1 MISRMILFS
10 FSPGR
15 RDAGFMILHGFP
27 FLHTGTISSISYAS
41 LYSITRSHEEV
52 DMCLVSVSALVISR
66 RVEST
71 ERRTLIVGSP
81 RFCRAK
87 AAQAPPQ
94 FLNPRNCDGTPNQT
108 HESIIDSFAFQR
120 GAATRRHD
128 GTFGGTECIM
138 SICRESSPWALSG
151 ANFWL
156 VFRIRVH
163 MGERE
168 KRKKAKKKAASIS

>member
-1 MISRMILFS
+1 MDCPSHDDLTH
-10 FSPGR
+10 
-15 RDAGFMILHGFP
+15 DP
-27 FLHTGTISSISYAS
+27 FLFFPWVTRRRFYDLAWVSISAHGTISLISYAS

-71 ERRTLIVGSP
+71 ERRMLIVGSP

-108 HESIIDSFAFQR
+108 HESIHDSFCLSK
-120 GAATRRHD
+120 RRRNP
-128 GTFGGTECIM
+128 T
-138 SICRESSPWALSG
+138 S
-151 ANFWL
+151 
-156 VFRIRVH
+156 
-163 MGERE
+163 
-168 KRKKAKKKAASIS
+168 